1 MEASYL
7 AGVSVIVIIYSETLK
22 AIKICINFLREF
34 YLEVKFEGFFNDLRQ
49 TCESDSAFQ

>member
-7 AGVSVIVIIYSETLK
+7 AGVSVIVIIYSQTLK

-49 TCESDSAFQ
+49 TCEVGI